1 METTK
6 FFVSDFHK
14 GTVNIILHVIS
25 FTIMFYGLVI
35 KDTIFLILGL
45 AVINEL
51 SHLFNYFILYKR
63 NPKYGIRMVPY
74 QILYASIILVIL
86 LEVFNWY

>member
-1 METTK
+1 MNFMETTK

-63 NPKYGIRMVPY
+63 NPNM
-74 QILYASIILVIL
+74 A
-86 LEVFNWY
+86 

>member
-63 NPKYGIRMVPY
+63 NPNM
-74 QILYASIILVIL
+74 A
-86 LEVFNWY
+86 

>member
-1 METTK
+1 MNFMETTK

-45 AVINEL
+45 DVINEL

-63 NPKYGIRMVPY
+63 NPNM
-74 QILYASIILVIL
+74 A
-86 LEVFNWY
+86 